1 MENKELNQKKNY
13 INVVKVFK
21 SNGIE
26 RKFESGQILSSLE
39 YVPEEVFIIK
49 EGNARLIS
57 KINGKLTSISKLGKG
72 DFIGIASILNGLSI
86 EEARASNDLVVYS
99 LKVQEFI
106 KLYQE
111 KVDIKN
117 YCDNN
122 IWISEIL
129 YILKNFPKLF
139 KKNLLTSTNLLDQFY
154 RQSKLIPPELNVL
167 NNLLKSEQILFS
179 SYFSENHEIW
189 SEIKTYSQIKKIFKT
204 QSQFPIRIISVPK
217 KIESIK
223 INDSNKSKKE
233 EDKKNDV
240 KEIVTIFNIT

>member
-1 MENKELNQKKNY
+1 MENKESNQKKNY
-13 INVVKVFK
+13 INFVDIFKFK
-21 SNGIE
+21 SIE
-26 RKFESGQILSSLE
+26 RKFKLGQLLSSFE
-39 YVPEEVFIIK
+39 YLPEEVFLIK

-57 KINGKLTSISKLGKG
+57 KINGQLTSISKLSKG
-72 DFIGIASILNGLSI
+72 DFIGIASILNGFSL
-86 EEARASNDLVVYS
+86 EEVRASKDLIVYS

-154 RQSKLIPPELNVL
+154 EQSKLIPPELNVL

-189 SEIKTYSQIKKIFKT
+189 SEIKTYSQIKKYLKRKVNF
-204 QSQFPIRIISVPK
+204 Q
-217 KIESIK
+217 
-223 INDSNKSKKE
+223 
-233 EDKKNDV
+233 
-240 KEIVTIFNIT
+240 